1 MDTMGK
7 RYGMLLCHLVVIISV
22 LVLLQPTG
30 YAKAGT
36 PEVYLPT
43 GFPQVVVVSGTN
55 YDMGVQYG
63 EQTAHAIVHNLAIF
77 KSKLYKAVTGGE
89 NTVSEDMKAWNV
101 YLKRYDPTLADWLN
115 GISQGCKNRGYSV
128 SYSDLVLLMVYPTE
142 LWARPT
148 NPYPPEMKTTAQ
160 KVSLLDRTNPLRPF
174 HHSCNSFAATG
185 AATPDG
191 KPIHAITQMAD
202 TEMMDNVILLAF
214 PKSGYSFV
222 SQTYAGRVNANS
234 AMNSKGF
241 AWSMTAILSNK
252 PVWGL
257 TEVYFHYL
265 AQLVSSRADAVKYL
279 QETPRGGVAGGFIL
293 SDPTGIEAFETNAN
307 VFSRRS
313 PSAGKDFVVQTNHLV
328 DPKLKAYNP
337 PWLVHLATYA
347 RYDTVF
353 EYLTEAAP
361 GSVNFDFTKKLF
373 ASDDWYEKGAKT
385 WHRNDP
391 GAPNL
396 SNDHTSI
403 NESIFHPSDL
413 VAYLATGTPS
423 GNGIPAYATGEYVKI
438 KLSTDPVKVTDQADS
453 YALSDYWKAA
463 DLFEKEMNKSPT
475 SSYLTI
481 PMISEIK
488 RLLDKAMNAYSTG
501 IDRAAYAYLTKNVQ
515 KSNAL
520 WGSALTGFAKAQLYA
535 QEAVTI
541 LGRAGGG
548 NN

>member
-1 MDTMGK
+1 M
-7 RYGMLLCHLVVIISV
+7 
-22 LVLLQPTG
+22 
-30 YAKAGT
+30 
-36 PEVYLPT
+36 
-43 GFPQVVVVSGTN
+43 
-55 YDMGVQYG
+55 
-63 EQTAHAIVHNLAIF
+63 
-77 KSKLYKAVTGGE
+77 
-89 NTVSEDMKAWNV
+89 
-101 YLKRYDPTLADWLN
+101 
-115 GISQGCKNRGYSV
+115 
-128 SYSDLVLLMVYPTE
+128 
-142 LWARPT
+142 
-148 NPYPPEMKTTAQ
+148 
-160 KVSLLDRTNPLRPF
+160 
-174 HHSCNSFAATG
+174 
-185 AATPDG
+185 
-191 KPIHAITQMAD
+191 
-202 TEMMDNVILLAF
+202 
-214 PKSGYSFV
+214 
-222 SQTYAGRVNANS
+222 
-234 AMNSKGF
+234 
-241 AWSMTAILSNK
+241 
-252 PVWGL
+252 
-257 TEVYFHYL
+257 
-265 AQLVSSRADAVKYL
+265 
-279 QETPRGGVAGGFIL
+279 
-293 SDPTGIEAFETNAN
+293 
-307 VFSRRS
+307 
-313 PSAGKDFVVQTNHLV
+313 
-328 DPKLKAYNP
+328 
-337 PWLVHLATYA
+337 VHLATYA

-438 KLSTDPVKVTDQADS
+438 KLSSDPVKVTDQADS
-453 YALSDYWKAA
+453 YALTDYWKAA